1 MKLEKRWKHLLKKK
15 VALKIKGLSE
25 YVHAAAII

>member
-25 YVHAAAII
+25 YHHAAAII